1 MRKHLENKELA
12 LKVGGVV
19 FGLAALV
26 HLYRVVTGTDLVLGG
41 VVIAVPVSYA
51 AVIVAG
57 FLCGWYFWLSK
68 R

>member
-1 MRKHLENKELA
+1 
-12 LKVGGVV
+12 
-19 FGLAALV
+19 
-26 HLYRVVTGTDLVLGG
+26 VLGG